1 MKIQMRRPY
10 GAYKAGEIV
19 EVADRD
25 AARLLAWEYATVVRD
40 DPQRTIETA
49 SVEPVAEQA
58 AVTPR
63 KVRKQ
68 P

>member
-1 MKIQMRRPY
+1 MRIKMRRPY
-10 GAYKAGEIV
+10 GAYKVGEVV

-49 SVEPVAEQA
+49 SVEPVVEQA
-58 AVTPR
+58 AITPR
-63 KVRKQ
+63 KIKRS